1 MRTLHVDSS
10 FRALVLIGG
19 IAMVAAGTGC
29 GRQPPAAA
37 QTGHEAAPAS
47 PGDIPEVLATIGSE
61 QITLAD
67 VRARVGADL
76 DKNETR
82 YRRGQHRLVENTLQ
96 EIIRERV
103 LLAEAKK
110 RNLTVD
116 QLVAAETGGSL
127 EPTEADV
134 VAWYKANASRTGG
147 RALDQ
152 IRPQIMD
159 FLRGERRKEAVE
171 KLEQRLN
178 DENKVTIN
186 LEPFTFTFNNEGAPK
201 RGPAGATVTLV
212 EFSDFQCP
220 FCKKFFPVLKQ
231 VEQNFG
237 DKIQIVYRQ
246 YPIPSLHP
254 FAFKAAEASLCAQD
268 QGKFWELHDLMFQEQ
283 ERLAVK
289 DLKVAAA
296 RLGMDQKKFDLCL
309 DSGRYTER
317 VQTDMDEGGRVG
329 VTGTPA
335 LFLNGIPID
344 GGAVPYEIV
353 AKAIEKELARTAR

>member
-1 MRTLHVDSS
+1 MEMLKANRFTIAAVLLGGVSS
-10 FRALVLIGG
+10 TVVW
-19 IAMVAAGTGC
+19 MGC
-29 GRQPPAAA
+29 SGQSPAAA
-37 QTGHEAAPAS
+37 QSHSTAAP
-47 PGDIPEVLATIGSE
+47 PTGDIPDVLATIGDE

-67 VRARVGADL
+67 VRARVGTDL

-82 YRRGQHRLVENTLQ
+82 YRRGQHRLIENTLQ

-103 LLAEAKK
+103 LLGEAKK

-127 EPTEADV
+127 DPTEEEI

-147 RALDQ
+147 RALEQ
-152 IRPQIMD
+152 IRPQILD
-159 FLRGERRKEAVE
+159 FLRAERQKVAVE

-178 DENKVTIN
+178 EESKVTVN
-186 LEPFTFTFNNEGAPK
+186 LVPFTFTFNNEGAPTL
-201 RGPAGATVTLV
+201 GAASAKVTLV

-220 FCKKFFPVLKQ
+220 FCKKFFPTLKQ
-231 VEQNFG
+231 LEQNFG
-237 DKIQIVYRQ
+237 DKIQIIYRQ

-254 FAFKAAEASLCAQD
+254 NAFKAAEASLCAND
-268 QGKFWELHDLMFQEQ
+268 QGKFWEMHDLMFQEQ
-283 ERLAVK
+283 ARLAVK

-317 VQTDMDEGGRVG
+317 VQADMDEGGRVG

-335 LFLNGIPID
+335 IFVNGIPLE
-344 GGAVPYEIV
+344 GGAVPYEV
-353 AKAIEKELARTAR
+353 VVKAIEKELARSAH

>member
-1 MRTLHVDSS
+1 MEMLKANRFTMAVVLLGGVFSS
-10 FRALVLIGG
+10 LAW
-19 IAMVAAGTGC
+19 TGC
-29 GRQPPAAA
+29 SGQRPAAA
-37 QTGHEAAPAS
+37 QSQSSAATAN
-47 PGDIPEVLATIGSE
+47 GDIPDVLATIGDE

-67 VRARVGADL
+67 IRARVGADL

-82 YRRGQHRLVENTLQ
+82 YRRGQHRLIENTLQ

-116 QLVAAETGGSL
+116 ELVAAETGSSP
-127 EPTEADV
+127 EPTEAEV

-152 IRPQIMD
+152 IRPQILD
-159 FLRGERRKEAVE
+159 FLRADRRKEAVE

-178 DENKVTIN
+178 EESKVTVN
-186 LEPFTFTFNNEGAPK
+186 LVPFTFTFNNEGAPTL
-201 RGPAGATVTLV
+201 GPASAKVTLV

-220 FCKKFFPVLKQ
+220 FCKKFFPILKQ

-237 DKIQIVYRQ
+237 DKVQIIYRQ

-254 FAFKAAEASLCAQD
+254 NAFKAAEASLCAHD

-283 ERLAVK
+283 DRLAVK

-309 DSGRYTER
+309 DSGRYTEQ
-317 VQTDMDEGGRVG
+317 VQNDMDEGGRVG
-329 VTGTPA
+329 VTGTPS
-335 LFLNGIPID
+335 LFLNGVPLD
-344 GGAVPYEIV
+344 GGAVPYEKI